1 MYVNTMV
8 VQKTNELLV
17 DFIKRNASDAPKCKV
32 HAVSAV
38 YLLSVSSTAARYS
51 TPVGSPRTSI
61 IGQPTESK
69 QKVGVVG
76 VPHPQDEC
84 VTFTIHQA
92 H

>member
-1 MYVNTMV
+1 MSV
-8 VQKTNELLV
+8 VLIKNDDD
-17 DFIKRNASDAPKCKV
+17 DFIRRNASKAPKCKV

-38 YLLSVSSTAARYS
+38 YLLSVSSTAAARYS

-76 VPHPQDEC
+76 VPHPQDDS
-84 VTFTIHQA
+84 VTFTIDQA